1 MEVDNRTIKELSAS
15 GLDNAAPL
23 CIQYPAAARGKTE
36 EFELKSSLLHHI
48 PKYHG
53 LSMED
58 PNKHLK
64 EFEVVCSSMTLVN
77 VDGSILKMKAFPFSL
92 LEKAKDWL
100 YELAPGTVTSWE
112 SMKRAFL
119 EKFFPTSRVILLR
132 KRISGIQQE
141 EGESFPTYYERF
153 KSLVASCPQHQMKE
167 ELLLQYFYEGLLPI
181 ERQMLDASAGG
192 ALVDKTPTAAKTL
205 ISNRALNA
213 QQYEGVGQ
221 RSNPRPHQVNEVSA
235 ITELQNQMANLT
247 TLLSQVVEGPKV
259 QNVAACGVCSM
270 QGHLT
275 DKCPQLIEN
284 GGWETLNA
292 VGFGNQYQ
300 PRNDPFS
307 NTYNP
312 GWRDHPNFKWR
323 EPQQGQQQ
331 SGFRQQPP
339 GFYQKPFAPTQPQ
352 AQPAQKSGSSI
363 DNDQNFNLLTSMA
376 QGMQNRDKKVE
387 ELEKQVGQIAEF
399 MGQFREQGR
408 LPSSTI
414 ANPKGGFESAKA
426 IMLRSGKQVGTAP
439 PPSKSAPNKVE
450 EVIIEEEEQGL
461 ATARKEVPLPQVSM
475 APKPSNL
482 PNKGTTVSNSIP
494 TNDFPLNVPFPSRFK
509 QTKKK
514 EAEKDILETFRK
526 VQVNIPLLDAIKQV
540 PRYAK
545 FLKELCTTRKRISN
559 KEVVQVSENVSAVL
573 QRKLPPKCKDP
584 GSFTIPC
591 VIGNT
596 KFEHAMLD
604 LGASINVMPYSIYA
618 SMNLGELKN
627 DGVIFQLADRSNA
640 YPKGVLEDVLVQVDN
655 LIFPADFYVLEM
667 EDSPN
672 VTPLPILLGRP
683 FMKTARTKIDV
694 FKGTLTME
702 FDGEIINFNISE
714 AMKFPK
720 DDHSCF
726 SIDILDAL
734 AQDYLDMLEDDPL
747 ETTIAQGF
755 GTKPNMAVPNDEQA
769 ELVAALESLPKH
781 HGKPSN
787 PIPIPVSTNTL
798 LPSVIQ
804 APVLELK
811 PLPDHLKYAFL
822 GEEETLP
829 IIVSSSLTALEEE
842 KLIRVLKEHKTAIG
856 WTLADIMGISPT
868 TCMHRIFL
876 EEGAKPTREA
886 QRRLNPPMMEVVKK
900 EIIKLLDCGVIYP
913 ISDSRWVSPVQV
925 VPKKSGVTVVKNAED
940 ELVPTRIQTGWRV
953 CIDYRKLNNTTRK
966 DHFPLPFIDQ
976 MLERL
981 AGHSFYCFLDGYSG
995 YNQIV
1000 IALEDQE
1007 KTTFTCPFGT
1017 FAYRRM
1023 PFGLCNAPA
1032 TFQRCMVSIFSD
1044 FIEKIIEVFMDDFSV
1059 FGDSFDGCLENL
1071 TLILKRCMET
1081 NLVLNW
1087 EKCHFMVKQGI
1098 VLGHII
1104 SENGIEVDKSK
1115 IDLVRHLPSPTSVR
1129 EVRSFL
1135 GHAGFYRRFIKD
1147 FSKIAQPLCRLLQ
1160 KEVAFEFN
1168 KECTA
1173 SLNQLKELLT
1183 TTPII
1188 VPPDWSLSFELMCD
1202 ASNYALGAVLGQRKD
1217 KKPHVIYYA
1226 SRTLNDAQLNYST
1239 TEKELFAVVFALDKF
1254 RSYLIGTK
1262 VIVFTDHAALKY
1274 LLTKKEAK
1282 PRLIRWML
1290 LLQEFDI
1297 EIRDKKGSENVVAD
1311 HLSRMVHNEEALP
1324 ILETFPDEQ
1333 LLSIKVCEPWYADL
1347 VNFLVTKRIPSTYT
1361 RHQRDKLRHD
1371 ARFYVWDDPYLWKFC
1386 PDQIVRR
1393 CVHDSECHSI
1403 LSFCHTYAC
1412 GGHFGTQRT
1421 ALKVLQCGF
1430 YWPSIFKDA
1439 KTFCLT
1445 CDKCQR
1451 KGGISARD
1459 QIPQVSILNV
1469 EIFDVWGIDFM
1480 GPFPSSYGFMYILLA
1495 VDYVSKWVEAKA
1507 TRTNDSKV
1515 VADFIRTN
1523 IFARFGMPR
1532 VIISDGGSH
1541 FCNRTIEALLRK
1553 YNVNHKVSTPYH
1565 PQTNGQ
1571 AEVSN
1576 REIKQILE
1584 KTVGPT
1590 RKDWSLRL
1598 DDALWAYRTAY
1609 KTPIGMSPFR
1619 LVYGKTCHLPV
1630 ELEHKALWAIKKF
1643 NMNLDEA
1650 GSQRRLQLNE
1660 LDEIRHEAYD
1670 NASIYKQKTKA
1681 FHDNMIRGK
1690 SFSIGQKV
1698 LLFNSRLRLFPGK
1711 LRSKWIGPFVITNVF
1726 VHGAVQIQSLKTGQE
1741 FKVNG
1746 HRLKPYY
1753 DTFVEHAV
1761 DDIPLNAVGPSK
1773 E

>member
-1 MEVDNRTIKELSAS
+1 
-15 GLDNAAPL
+15 
-23 CIQYPAAARGKTE
+23 
-36 EFELKSSLLHHI
+36 
-48 PKYHG
+48 
-53 LSMED
+53 
-58 PNKHLK
+58 
-64 EFEVVCSSMTLVN
+64 
-77 VDGSILKMKAFPFSL
+77 
-92 LEKAKDWL
+92 
-100 YELAPGTVTSWE
+100 
-112 SMKRAFL
+112 
-119 EKFFPTSRVILLR
+119 
-132 KRISGIQQE
+132 
-141 EGESFPTYYERF
+141 
-153 KSLVASCPQHQMKE
+153 
-167 ELLLQYFYEGLLPI
+167 
-181 ERQMLDASAGG
+181 MLDASAGG

-205 ISNRALNA
+205 IANRALNA

-221 RSNPRPHQVNEVSA
+221 RSTTRQHQVNEVSA

-247 TLLSQVVEGPKV
+247 TLLSQVVEGPKI
-259 QNVAACGVCSM
+259 QNVSACGVCSM
-270 QGHLT
+270 QGHPT
-275 DKCPQLIEN
+275 DTCPQLIEN

-292 VGFGNQYQ
+292 VGSGQQYQ
-300 PRNDPFS
+300 QRNDPFS

-331 SGFRQQPP
+331 STFRQQPP
-339 GFYQKPFAPTQPQ
+339 GFYQKPFAPTQPP

-363 DNDQNFNLLTSMA
+363 DNDQIFNLLTSMA
-376 QGMQNRDKKVE
+376 QGMQIRDKKVD

-399 MGQFREQGR
+399 MGQFREQGK
-408 LPSSTI
+408 LPSSTV

-439 PPSKSAPNKVE
+439 SPSKSAPNKIE
-450 EVIIEEEEQGL
+450 EVIIEEEEKGL
-461 ATARKEVPLPQVSM
+461 AMARKEVPLPQVSM

-482 PNKGTTVSNSIP
+482 PNKGTNVSNSMP

-509 QTKKK
+509 QTKKE

-618 SMNLGELKN
+618 SMNLGELKK
-627 DGVIFQLADRSNA
+627 DGVIIQLADRSNA

-726 SIDILDAL
+726 SIDILDEL

-747 ETTIAQGF
+747 ESTIAQGL
-755 GTKPNMAVPNDEQA
+755 GTKPNLAVPKEEHA
-769 ELVAALESLPKH
+769 ELVAALESLPQH
-781 HGKPSN
+781 HGKSSN
-787 PIPIPVSTNTL
+787 PIPIPVSTKTL

-811 PLPDHLKYAFL
+811 PLPDHLKYVFL
-822 GEEETLP
+822 GDEETLP
-829 IIVSSSLTALEEE
+829 VIVSSSLTTLEEE

-856 WTLADIMGISPT
+856 WTLADIKGISPT

-886 QRRLNPPMMEVVKK
+886 QRRLNPPMIEVVKK

-1000 IALEDQE
+1000 IAPDDQE

-1071 TLILKRCMET
+1071 TLILKRCVET

-1098 VLGHII
+1098 VLGHIV
-1104 SENGIEVDKSK
+1104 SERGIEVDKSK
-1115 IDLVRHLPSPTSVR
+1115 IDLVRYLPSPTSVR

-1135 GHAGFYRRFIKD
+1135 GHAGFYRRFFKD
-1147 FSKIAQPLCRLLQ
+1147 FSKISTPLCRLLQ
-1160 KEVAFEFN
+1160 KDVTFDFNEECEKAF
-1168 KECTA
+1168 KH
-1173 SLNQLKELLT
+1173 LKEMLT
-1183 TTPII
+1183 SAPII
-1188 VPPDWSLSFELMCD
+1188 RPPDWSIPLELMCD
-1202 ASNYALGAVLGQRKD
+1202 ASDYALGAVLGQRKD
-1217 KKPHVIYYA
+1217 KQPHVINYA

-1239 TEKELFAVVFALDKF
+1239 TEKELLAVVFALDKF
-1254 RSYLIGTK
+1254 RSYLLGTK
-1262 VIVFTDHAALKY
+1262 VIIYTDHAALKY

-1290 LLQEFDI
+1290 LLQEFDF

-1311 HLSRMVHNEEALP
+1311 HLSRLVHQEDVVP
-1324 ILETFPDEQ
+1324 IPETFPDEQ
-1333 LLSIKVCEPWYADL
+1333 LMSIEVSMPWYADL
-1347 VNFLVTKRIPSTYT
+1347 VNYLASKVIPSEFNKN
-1361 RHQRDKLRHD
+1361 QCDKLKHD
-1371 ARFYVWDDPYLWKFC
+1371 ARNYVWDDPYLWKYGS
-1386 PDQIVRR
+1386 DQIIRR
-1393 CVHDSECHSI
+1393 CVHDSEIHSI
-1403 LSFCHTYAC
+1403 LNFCHTYAC

-1421 ALKVLQCGF
+1421 ARKVLECGF
-1430 YWPSIFKDA
+1430 YWPTVFKDA
-1439 KTFCLT
+1439 RTFCIA
-1445 CDKCQR
+1445 CDRCQR
-1451 KGGISARD
+1451 TGNIGPKD
-1459 QIPQVSILNV
+1459 QMPQSPIFNV

-1480 GPFPSSYGFMYILLA
+1480 GPFPSSHGFVYILLA
-1495 VDYVSKWVEAKA
+1495 VDYVSKWVEARA
-1507 TRTNDSKV
+1507 TCTNDSKV
-1515 VADFIRTN
+1515 VADFVKTN

-1532 VIISDGGSH
+1532 VLISDGGSY
-1541 FCNRTIEALLRK
+1541 FCNRTIEALLKK
-1553 YNVNHKVSTPYH
+1553 YGVTHKVATPYH
-1565 PQTNGQ
+1565 PQTSGQ

-1584 KTVGPT
+1584 KTVGPN

-1598 DDALWAYRTAY
+1598 NDALWAYRTAY

-1619 LVYGKTCHLPV
+1619 LVYGKQCHLPV
-1630 ELEHKALWAIKKF
+1630 ELEHKAHWESAK
-1643 NMNLDEA
+1643 
-1650 GSQRRLQLNE
+1650 SR
-1660 LDEIRHEAYD
+1660 DEI
-1670 NASIYKQKTKA
+1670 
-1681 FHDNMIRGK
+1681 
-1690 SFSIGQKV
+1690 
-1698 LLFNSRLRLFPGK
+1698 L
-1711 LRSKWIGPFVITNVF
+1711 
-1726 VHGAVQIQSLKTGQE
+1726 
-1741 FKVNG
+1741 VNEG
-1746 HRLKPYY
+1746 FL
-1753 DTFVEHAV
+1753 VE
-1761 DDIPLNAVGPSK
+1761 DGFL
-1773 E
+1773 EE

>member
-1 MEVDNRTIKELSAS
+1 
-15 GLDNAAPL
+15 
-23 CIQYPAAARGKTE
+23 
-36 EFELKSSLLHHI
+36 
-48 PKYHG
+48 
-53 LSMED
+53 
-58 PNKHLK
+58 
-64 EFEVVCSSMTLVN
+64 
-77 VDGSILKMKAFPFSL
+77 
-92 LEKAKDWL
+92 
-100 YELAPGTVTSWE
+100 
-112 SMKRAFL
+112 
-119 EKFFPTSRVILLR
+119 
-132 KRISGIQQE
+132 
-141 EGESFPTYYERF
+141 
-153 KSLVASCPQHQMKE
+153 
-167 ELLLQYFYEGLLPI
+167 
-181 ERQMLDASAGG
+181 
-192 ALVDKTPTAAKTL
+192 
-205 ISNRALNA
+205 
-213 QQYEGVGQ
+213 
-221 RSNPRPHQVNEVSA
+221 
-235 ITELQNQMANLT
+235 
-247 TLLSQVVEGPKV
+247 
-259 QNVAACGVCSM
+259 
-270 QGHLT
+270 
-275 DKCPQLIEN
+275 
-284 GGWETLNA
+284 
-292 VGFGNQYQ
+292 
-300 PRNDPFS
+300 
-307 NTYNP
+307 
-312 GWRDHPNFKWR
+312 
-323 EPQQGQQQ
+323 
-331 SGFRQQPP
+331 
-339 GFYQKPFAPTQPQ
+339 
-352 AQPAQKSGSSI
+352 
-363 DNDQNFNLLTSMA
+363 
-376 QGMQNRDKKVE
+376 
-387 ELEKQVGQIAEF
+387 
-399 MGQFREQGR
+399 
-408 LPSSTI
+408 
-414 ANPKGGFESAKA
+414 
-426 IMLRSGKQVGTAP
+426 MLRSGKQVGTAP

-461 ATARKEVPLPQVSM
+461 ATVRKEVPLPQVSM

-509 QTKKK
+509 QTKKE

-545 FLKELCTTRKRISN
+545 FLKELCTTKKRISN
-559 KEVVQVSENVSAVL
+559 KEVVQVSENVSAIL

-627 DGVIFQLADRSNA
+627 DGVIIQLADRSNA

-726 SIDILDAL
+726 SIDILDEL
-734 AQDYLDMLEDDPL
+734 AQDYLDMLEDDPP
-747 ETTIAQGF
+747 ETTITQGF
-755 GTKPNMAVPNDEQA
+755 GTKPNMAVPNDEHA

-781 HGKPSN
+781 HGKLSN

-829 IIVSSSLTALEEE
+829 IIVSSSLMALEEE

-856 WTLADIMGISPT
+856 WTLADIKGISPT

-886 QRRLNPPMMEVVKK
+886 QRRLNAPMMEVVKK

-995 YNQIV
+995 YNQIA
-1000 IALEDQE
+1000 IAPEDQE

-1032 TFQRCMVSIFSD
+1032 TFQRCMVSIFSN

-1104 SENGIEVDKSK
+1104 SENGIKVDKSK

-1135 GHAGFYRRFIKD
+1135 GHAGFYCRFIKD

-1160 KEVAFEFN
+1160 KEVAFEFT

-1173 SLNQLKELLT
+1173 SFNQLKELLT
-1183 TTPII
+1183 TAPII
-1188 VPPDWSLSFELMCD
+1188 VPPDWSLPFELMCD
-1202 ASNYALGAVLGQRKD
+1202 ASDYALGVVLGQRKD

-1239 TEKELFAVVFALDKF
+1239 TEKELLAVVFALDKF

-1262 VIVFTDHAALKY
+1262 IIVFTDHAALKY

-1282 PRLIRWML
+1282 PRLIQWIL

-1311 HLSRMVHNEEALP
+1311 HLSRMVHEEDVVP
-1324 ILETFPDEQ
+1324 IIETFPDEQ
-1333 LLSIKVCEPWYADL
+1333 LMSVKVSEPWYADL
-1347 VNFLVTKRIPSTYT
+1347 VNYLVSKHIP
-1361 RHQRDKLRHD
+1361 RELLKHQYDKLKKE
-1371 ARFYVWDDPYLWKFC
+1371 ARFYVWDDPYLWKYC
-1386 PDQIVRR
+1386 PDQVIRR
-1393 CVHDSECHSI
+1393 CVHDSEFNAI
-1403 LSFCHTYAC
+1403 LTFCHTYAC

-1421 ALKVLQCGF
+1421 ALKVLECGF
-1430 YWPSIFKDA
+1430 YWPTIFRDA
-1439 KTFCLT
+1439 RTFCMS
-1445 CDKCQR
+1445 CDRCQR
-1451 KGGISARD
+1451 TGNIGPK
-1459 QIPQVSILNV
+1459 QQMPQTPIFSV

-1480 GPFPSSYGFMYILLA
+1480 GPFPPSFGFTYILLA
-1495 VDYVSKWVEAKA
+1495 VDYVSKWVKAKA

-1515 VADFIRTN
+1515 VANFVKTN

-1532 VIISDGGSH
+1532 VLISDGGSH
-1541 FCNRTIEALLRK
+1541 FCNRTIEALLKK
-1553 YNVNHKVSTPYH
+1553 YKVTHKVSTPYH

-1584 KTVGPT
+1584 KTVGPS
-1590 RKDWSLRL
+1590 RRDWSLRL

-1619 LVYGKTCHLPV
+1619 LIYGKPCHLPV
-1630 ELEHKALWAIKKF
+1630 ELEHRAHWAVKTF
-1643 NMNLDEA
+1643 NMDIDAA
-1650 GSQRRLQLNE
+1650 GVHRKLQLNE
-1660 LDEIRHEAYD
+1660 LKEIRHDAYE
-1670 NASIYKQKTKA
+1670 NA
-1681 FHDNMIRGK
+1681 
-1690 SFSIGQKV
+1690 
-1698 LLFNSRLRLFPGK
+1698 
-1711 LRSKWIGPFVITNVF
+1711 
-1726 VHGAVQIQSLKTGQE
+1726 
-1741 FKVNG
+1741 
-1746 HRLKPYY
+1746 
-1753 DTFVEHAV
+1753 
-1761 DDIPLNAVGPSK
+1761 
-1773 E
+1773 